1 MSDRNDI
8 GRWMQDAMRLAD
20 APCPHCGAV
29 ASEDTGPWPSCNHNK
44 PTATFLPI
52 VRGDSTLEEMGLSNL
67 AVEARSR
74 YAAAA
79 ARDAPMRSLFRDTIA
94 GLREIATADPDDTMS
109 LACQALVTVCSVDS
123 TPGGC
128 LLATRRLGSAGRR
141 CLRSS
146 FARVR
151 RRRGN
156 ASRHTGSAS
165 TSPRESSGSAVAPKN
180 SSWMET
186 DC

>member
-1 MSDRNDI
+1 MSDCNDI

-20 APCPHCGAV
+20 AACPHCGAV

-44 PTATFLPI
+44 PTATFCLSCDE
-52 VRGDSTLEEMGLSNL
+52 DSTLEEMGLSDL

-109 LACQALVTVCSVDS
+109 LACQTLVTV
-123 TPGGC
+123 
-128 LLATRRLGSAGRR
+128 LQRRLDAGHLPARR
-141 CLRSS
+141 
-146 FARVR
+146 
-151 RRRGN
+151 
-156 ASRHTGSAS
+156 S
-165 TSPRESSGSAVAPKN
+165 TLGIGGSAVFAEQLRARPPAQG
-180 SSWMET
+180 
-186 DC
+186 

>member
-1 MSDRNDI
+1 MSDCNDI

-29 ASEDTGPWPSCNHNK
+29 ASEDTGPWPSCNHGK
-44 PTATFLPI
+44 PTATFCLSCDE
-52 VRGDSTLEEMGLSNL
+52 DSTLEEMGLSDV

-109 LACQALVTVCSVDS
+109 LACQTLVTV
-123 TPGGC
+123 
-128 LLATRRLGSAGRR
+128 LQRRLDAGHLPARR
-141 CLRSS
+141 
-146 FARVR
+146 
-151 RRRGN
+151 
-156 ASRHTGSAS
+156 S
-165 TSPRESSGSAVAPKN
+165 THGIGGSAVFAEQLRARPPAQG
-180 SSWMET
+180 
-186 DC
+186 